1 MEGGGQSCPF
11 LPEHLQLAPPCRPRA
26 QRSRASVLRLLAL
39 CFLVLLLV
47 VLQDSPP
54 LSRLSGRAALPSPS
68 HLVFSVSPPP
78 SNSHPALVT
87 PFWGT
92 APSSMLKS
100 TPNTSLQLRALSPPS
115 LSPSLSPRS
124 MCVFL
129 RWFED
134 SGGHRGAAW

>member
-1 MEGGGQSCPF
+1 M
-11 LPEHLQLAPPCRPRA
+11 
-26 QRSRASVLRLLAL
+26 LRLLAL

-54 LSRLSGRAALPSPS
+54 LSRFSGCAALLSPS
-68 HLVFSVSPPP
+68 HLIFSISPPP
-78 SNSHPALVT
+78 SNSDPALVT

-100 TPNTSLQLRALSPPS
+100 TPNTSLQFRVLSSPY

-129 RWFED
+129 RWFKD